1 MGVFA
6 KARAHESLTPA
17 QRAFLKLVE
26 GFIIAGVVAALPVL
40 SLALGQADVNW
51 AVVGRVALGT
61 FATAALMAA
70 VKYLKAQGDPPL
82 ADALTTVAGDVGRW
96 SGVNDVGNKPAP
108 APLAQ
113 PAALAASNLSAAGV
127 GADNGAS
134 S

>member
-1 MGVFA
+1 
-6 KARAHESLTPA
+6 
-17 QRAFLKLVE
+17 VE

-82 ADALTTVAGDVGRW
+82 ADALTIVAGDVGRW

-108 APLAQ
+108 APLAP
-113 PAALAASNLSAAGV
+113 PAALAAGNLSAAGV

>member
-6 KARAHESLTPA
+6 KARAHESLTPT

-40 SLALGQADVNW
+40 SLALGEDSINW
-51 AVVGRVALGT
+51 AGVGRVALGT

-82 ADALTTVAGDVGRW
+82 ADALTTVATGVGRW
-96 SGVNDVGNKPAP
+96 SGANDVGNKPAP
-108 APLAQ
+108 A
-113 PAALAASNLSAAGV
+113 ALAAGNLSAAGV

>member
-1 MGVFA
+1 VGVFA

-40 SLALGQADVNW
+40 SLALGEDSGNW
-51 AVVGRVALGT
+51 AGVGRVALGT

-82 ADALTTVAGDVGRW
+82 ADALTTVARDVERW
-96 SGVNDVGNKPAP
+96 SGANDVGNKPAAAPGALP
-108 APLAQ
+108 AT
-113 PAALAASNLSAAGV
+113 LAAGNLSTAGLA
-127 GADNGAS
+127 ADNGA
-134 S
+134 

>member
-1 MGVFA
+1 
-6 KARAHESLTPA
+6 
-17 QRAFLKLVE
+17 
-26 GFIIAGVVAALPVL
+26 
-40 SLALGQADVNW
+40 
-51 AVVGRVALGT
+51 
-61 FATAALMAA
+61 MAA

-108 APLAQ
+108 A
-113 PAALAASNLSAAGV
+113 ALAAGNLSAAGV

>member
-61 FATAALMAA
+61 FTAAVLMAA
-70 VKYLKAQGDPPL
+70 VKYLKAQGDPAL
-82 ADALTTVAGDVGRW
+82 AAVLTTVAGDVGRW

-113 PAALAASNLSAAGV
+113 PAALTAGNLHAASV

>member
-6 KARAHESLTPA
+6 KARAHESLTPT

-40 SLALGQADVNW
+40 SLALGEDSVNW
-51 AVVGRVALGT
+51 AGVGRVALGT

-82 ADALTTVAGDVGRW
+82 ADALTKVATDVGRW
-96 SGVNDVGNKPAP
+96 SGANDVGNKPAP
-108 APLAQ
+108 TPGAL
-113 PAALAASNLSAAGV
+113 PATLAASNLSTAGLAV
-127 GADNGAS
+127 DNGA
-134 S
+134 